1 MKHSNNIDV
10 YKIKSESAPFK
21 SLLSEGATTY
31 NLRLEEHKHL
41 LLFVFMFRS
50 LILSYFTIMKPVK
63 RAPFKFQVYFS
74 LI

>member
-41 LLFVFMFRS
+41 L
-50 LILSYFTIMKPVK
+50 
-63 RAPFKFQVYFS
+63 
-74 LI
+74 